1 MANPSPSRLW
11 VMRAAYLGLSLL
23 ILFFHLLPLDTVPRH
38 WAPPDLLIALTFAW
52 AMRRPDFVPS
62 AAIAL
67 VMLTAD
73 LLLHRP
79 PGLLAALVVGGA
91 AWLKADRAG
100 LSEASFLGEWVSVG
114 LVLIVIAIANR
125 LLLGLTAVEQ
135 APFWLTVIQLVL
147 TIAVYPLV
155 VLVSQLLFGVRRLA
169 PSEAEA
175 MGARS

>member
-1 MANPSPSRLW
+1 MANLSPSRLW
-11 VMRAAYLGLSLL
+11 VMRLAYLGLALL
-23 ILFFHLLPLDTVPRH
+23 ILFFHLLPLDTMPRH

-62 AAIAL
+62 LSIAL

-91 AWLKADRAG
+91 AWLKGDRAG

-114 LVLIVIAIANR
+114 LVLVAIAVANR
-125 LLLGLTAVEQ
+125 LILGLMAVEQ

-147 TIAVYPLV
+147 TIAIYPLV
-155 VLVSQLLFGVRRLA
+155 VLASQVLFGVRRLA

-175 MGARS
+175 MGART